1 MENLKSLFTIILL
14 VFFISQTVQSEEKFS
29 LENLPATFEEEQAAK
44 NFYDNNELLDIDKNK
59 KQSTKDGK
67 VYVNLKALDK
77 ITAKTSSI
85 RMPVG
90 ETVIFGKL
98 KIKTLK
104 CATSS
109 NEYSKDVTAYLQV
122 EDISKEDDKQVFIF
136 NGWTFASS
144 PTLNSIDH
152 PIYDLWL
159 LSCENV

>member
-14 VFFISQTVQSEEKFS
+14 VFFISQTVQSEEEFS

-90 ETVIFGKL
+90 ETVIFGK
-98 KIKTLK
+98 
-104 CATSS
+104 S
-109 NEYSKDVTAYLQV
+109 
-122 EDISKEDDKQVFIF
+122 IF
-136 NGWTFASS
+136 
-144 PTLNSIDH
+144 
-152 PIYDLWL
+152 
-159 LSCENV
+159 